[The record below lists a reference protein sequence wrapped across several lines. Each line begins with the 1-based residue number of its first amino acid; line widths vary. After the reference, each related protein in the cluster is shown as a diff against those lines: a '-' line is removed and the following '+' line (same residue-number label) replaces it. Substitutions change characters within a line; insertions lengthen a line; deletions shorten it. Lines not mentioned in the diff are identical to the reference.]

1 MKVRDPGDASGA
13 DGLTIT
19 RVFDA
24 PRERVW
30 REWTEPERFSDWFG
44 GREAHVPLSSVS
56 MDVRPGGGWRLA
68 MHHAGVES
76 RWEGVYREV
85 VAPERL
91 VMTFS
96 DQPGEEAHELVTVEF
111 IDLGDGR
118 TEMRFEQRG
127 TLSRDLYEQSV
138 EGWSLFLHRLAER
151 LDGV

>member
-1 MKVRDPGDASGA
+1 VKVADPEDAPGA
-13 DGLTIT
+13 DGLRIT
-19 RVFDA
+19 RVFNA
-24 PRERVW
+24 SRERVW
-30 REWTEPERFSDWFG
+30 REWTEPERFADWFG
-44 GREAHVPLSSVS
+44 GRAAHVPPSSVS

-68 MHHAGVES
+68 MHHDGVES

-85 VAPERL
+85 VEPERL

-96 DQPGEEAHELVTVEF
+96 DQPGEEAYELVTVEF

-138 EGWSLFLHRLAER
+138 EGWSLFFDGLAER
-151 LDGV
+151 LVGA